1 MLVYFFKGLR
11 KESFSVK
18 QGTDYCEIS
27 LIWLIG
33 VNKKP
38 RHCDKFLYLKK
49 PLMMESIVTDGVRIS
64 VEQFYQADYSNP
76 VQGEF
81 MFAYRIIIENNN
93 SFPVQL
99 LRRHWHIHDSNSE
112 QREVEGEGV
121 IGVQPIIAPAQQ
133 YQYISG
139 CNLKSEL
146 GQMYGTYLMEN
157 VHTKAKFEVKIP
169 VFQMEAPFK
178 RN

>member
-1 MLVYFFKGLR
+1 
-11 KESFSVK
+11 
-18 QGTDYCEIS
+18 
-27 LIWLIG
+27 
-33 VNKKP
+33 
-38 RHCDKFLYLKK
+38 
-49 PLMMESIVTDGVRIS
+49 MESTVTEGVKIS

-76 VQGEF
+76 QQREF
-81 MFAYRIIIENNN
+81 MFAYRVTIENQN

-99 LRRHWHIHDSNSE
+99 LRRHWYIQDSSAE

-121 IGVQPIIAPAQQ
+121 IGIQPIIAPQEQ

-157 VHTKAKFEVKIP
+157 LHTKAKFDVKIP

>member
-1 MLVYFFKGLR
+1 
-11 KESFSVK
+11 
-18 QGTDYCEIS
+18 
-27 LIWLIG
+27 
-33 VNKKP
+33 
-38 RHCDKFLYLKK
+38 
-49 PLMMESIVTDGVRIS
+49 MESTVTEGVKIS

-76 VQGEF
+76 QQQEF
-81 MFAYRIIIENNN
+81 MFAYRVTIENNN
-93 SFPVQL
+93 LFPVQL
-99 LRRHWHIHDSNSE
+99 LRRHWFIQDSCTE

-121 IGVQPIIAPAQQ
+121 IGAQPIIAPSEQ

-157 VHTKAKFEVKIP
+157 VNTKARFEVNIP

>member
-1 MLVYFFKGLR
+1 MVSKITEGI
-11 KESFSVK
+11 KV
-18 QGTDYCEIS
+18 
-27 LIWLIG
+27 
-33 VNKKP
+33 
-38 RHCDKFLYLKK
+38 
-49 PLMMESIVTDGVRIS
+49 M
-64 VEQFYQADYSNP
+64 VEQFYQPDYSNP
-76 VQGEF
+76 VQQEF
-81 MFAYRIIIENNN
+81 MFAYRVTIENNN

-99 LRRHWHIHDSNSE
+99 LRRHWFIQDSNTE

-121 IGVQPIIAPAQQ
+121 IGVQPVIAPQSQ

-146 GQMYGTYLMEN
+146 GQMFGTYLMVN
-157 VHTKAKFEVKIP
+157 VHSREQFSVKIP

>member
-1 MLVYFFKGLR
+1 
-11 KESFSVK
+11 
-18 QGTDYCEIS
+18 
-27 LIWLIG
+27 
-33 VNKKP
+33 
-38 RHCDKFLYLKK
+38 
-49 PLMMESIVTDGVRIS
+49 MESIVTDGVRIS

-76 VQGEF
+76 LQREF
-81 MFAYRIIIENNN
+81 MFAYRVTIENNN

-99 LRRHWHIHDSNSE
+99 LRRHWFIQDSSTE

-121 IGVQPIIAPAQQ
+121 IGAQPIIAPLEQ

-157 VHTKAKFEVKIP
+157 VNTKTRFEVKIP

>member
-1 MLVYFFKGLR
+1 
-11 KESFSVK
+11 
-18 QGTDYCEIS
+18 
-27 LIWLIG
+27 
-33 VNKKP
+33 
-38 RHCDKFLYLKK
+38 
-49 PLMMESIVTDGVRIS
+49 MESIVTEGVKIS
-64 VEQFYQADYSNP
+64 VEQFYQPDYSNP
-76 VQGEF
+76 QQREF
-81 MFAYRIIIENNN
+81 MFAYRVTIENLN

-99 LRRHWHIHDSNSE
+99 LRRHWFIQDSSAE

-121 IGVQPIIAPAQQ
+121 IGIQPIIASQDQ

-146 GQMYGTYLMEN
+146 GQMFGTYLMEN
-157 VHTKAKFEVKIP
+157 VQTKVKFNVKIP

>member
-1 MLVYFFKGLR
+1 
-11 KESFSVK
+11 
-18 QGTDYCEIS
+18 
-27 LIWLIG
+27 
-33 VNKKP
+33 
-38 RHCDKFLYLKK
+38 
-49 PLMMESIVTDGVRIS
+49 MESTVTDGVKIS
-64 VEQFYQADYSNP
+64 VEKFYQADYSNP
-76 VQGEF
+76 QQQEF
-81 MFAYRIIIENNN
+81 MFAYRVTIENNN
-93 SFPVQL
+93 LFPVQL
-99 LRRHWHIHDSNSE
+99 LRRHWFIQDSSTE

-121 IGVQPIIAPAQQ
+121 IGAQPIIAPSEQ

-157 VHTKAKFEVKIP
+157 VNTKARFEVNIP

>member
-1 MLVYFFKGLR
+1 
-11 KESFSVK
+11 
-18 QGTDYCEIS
+18 
-27 LIWLIG
+27 
-33 VNKKP
+33 
-38 RHCDKFLYLKK
+38 
-49 PLMMESIVTDGVRIS
+49 MESTVTDGVKIS
-64 VEQFYQADYSNP
+64 VEQFYQSDYSNP
-76 VQGEF
+76 LQREF
-81 MFAYRIIIENNN
+81 MFAYRVTIENNN

-99 LRRHWHIHDSNSE
+99 LRRHWFIQDSSTE

-121 IGVQPIIAPAQQ
+121 IGAQPIIAPLEQ

-157 VHTKAKFEVKIP
+157 VNTKTRFEVKIP

>member
-1 MLVYFFKGLR
+1 
-11 KESFSVK
+11 
-18 QGTDYCEIS
+18 
-27 LIWLIG
+27 
-33 VNKKP
+33 
-38 RHCDKFLYLKK
+38 
-49 PLMMESIVTDGVRIS
+49 MESTVTDGVKIS

-76 VQGEF
+76 LQREF
-81 MFAYRIIIENNN
+81 MFAYRVTIENNN
-93 SFPVQL
+93 SYPVQL
-99 LRRHWHIHDSNSE
+99 LRRHWFIQDSSTE

-121 IGVQPIIAPAQQ
+121 IGAQPIIAPLEQ

-157 VHTKAKFEVKIP
+157 VNTKTRFEVKIP